1 MDKLKVK
8 TYSATTSVQEIPL
21 SETCGRVLVK
31 NFGSLS
37 IWVGVTA
44 DSTVTDGMIQIAKET
59 AQIISGTVSGSGRRQ
74 GIDKLYLLGAT
85 AETNTVEIQELGW

>member
-8 TYSATTSVQEIPL
+8 TYSASTSMQEIQL
-21 SETCGRVLVK
+21 SQACGRVLVK
-31 NFGSLS
+31 NFGSFS

-44 DSTVTDGMIQIAKET
+44 DSTVTDGMVQIAKET
-59 AQIISGTVSGSGRRQ
+59 AQIVSAAASGSGRRQ
-74 GIDKLYLLGAT
+74 GIDKIYLLGAD